1 VTSRHATEAEIDRL
15 ASSFD
20 EQLALFRAAP
30 DNAARVVQAGSPNE
44 ATVERA
50 AWVMIANALLNLDE
64 TVTK

>member
-1 VTSRHATEAEIDRL
+1 VSYFE
-15 ASSFD
+15 

-30 DNAARVVQAGSPNE
+30 DKAARVAQASS
-44 ATVERA
+44 ATDAAVERA